1 MTEHKICSKCSILK
15 SSDDFYKNKNSK
27 DGLRSSCVKC
37 GNDYKSSNESKIKE
51 QIKEYNRKRKEQK
64 KEWANK
70 NKTKVNESRKKW
82 LLDNK
87 EQRSDYLKIYN
98 KKYYDENKIIRLEYS
113 KQKQKEYRKIN
124 PLYRIK
130 SNLRR
135 RINRYLKSKSK
146 STEGILG
153 ITYLNFMLYLENKF
167 TEGMTLDKL
176 GKDIHIDHITPLS
189 SAKTEEEIYKLCHYT
204 NLQPLW
210 AKDNLVKSNKPD
222 YLL

>member
-1 MTEHKICSKCSILK
+1 MTEHKICSKCLILK

-27 DGLRSSCVKC
+27 DGLRSSCIKC
-37 GNDYKSSNESKIKE
+37 GNDYKLSNESKIKE
-51 QIKEYNRKRKEQK
+51 QIKEYNKKRKEQK

-87 EQRSDYLKIYN
+87 EQRSDYLKKYN

-113 KQKQKEYRKIN
+113 KQKQKEYRKTN

-146 STEGILG
+146 STEDILG
-153 ITYLNFMLYLENKF
+153 ISYLKFILYLENKF

-176 GKDIHIDHITPLS
+176 GKDIHIDHIIPLS